1 MLISRKSRKPSDDSP
16 YKSRFR
22 GAGGG
27 AFALRQYL
35 RCREEFYQRIV
46 VTIVQTCFVVFL
58 LMFARTTHRL
68 FVSHGQDLSIWV
80 EVGCQ
85 ALLAVFILF
94 MARRAI
100 RNALDIKYLHQET
113 KRLYEESRRSEDGL

>member
-1 MLISRKSRKPSDDSP
+1 MLISRISRKPSDNSP

-46 VTIVQTCFVVFL
+46 MTIVQTCFVIFL
-58 LMFARTTHRL
+58 LMFARTLHRL
-68 FVSHGQDLSIWV
+68 FVAHGQDLSIGV
-80 EVGCQ
+80 EIVCQ
-85 ALLAVFILF
+85 ALLLVFIIF
-94 MARRAI
+94 MARRAV
-100 RNALDIKYLHQET
+100 RNALDIKMLRHET
-113 KRLYEESRRSEDGL
+113 KRLYEESRRTE